1 MCWNAIYQIEGEMS
15 GKAYKANTGSS
26 PKSASS
32 DKEELRAR
40 ERISTKHGS
49 RASAESSRSPSNN
62 DNNSNAPVVTRADS
76 QAPIV
81 HPKLHISSRTYS
93 RSDISSPSPE
103 HSRKNKSKKSP
114 IKKEGPQ
121 LITSAVVFE
130 NFDENNPCKFLEDSI
145 IAMDP
150 IRVYAA
156 LQHGMVCEPEF
167 KVNNVKLEKILKKP
181 SKGPQT
187 GNWKSVMQYLKAFT
201 IMHKCDDVSVFPVSS
216 ESINTKALKSKFK
229 LDINIIAD
237 ERESISGIIDQQ
249 FNTDMGNIFLLVHKV
264 HKMCQDKS
272 PLCNTVYEWYTD
284 YQKDHEEVIYVLEN
298 DDFLDVFYESNGQE
312 EECHTITHRDIL
324 NEVQPPSS
332 SVSY

>member
-1 MCWNAIYQIEGEMS
+1 MS
-15 GKAYKANTGSS
+15 GKAYKENTGSTL
-26 PKSASS
+26 KSASRS
-32 DKEELRAR
+32 DKEKSKEEVRAR

-284 YQKDHEEVIYVLEN
+284 YQKIMKKLYM
-298 DDFLDVFYESNGQE
+298 YWKT
-312 EECHTITHRDIL
+312 TIFWMYFMNQMGRKKSAIL
-324 NEVQPPSS
+324 
-332 SVSY
+332 